1 MIPRFSPCILHLWVG
16 LLCLVTTGLNA
27 AEASQTSHGLKIG
40 QKAPAWVLKDPLGQT
55 HTLDQHLE
63 KGPLALLFYRSADW

>member
-1 MIPRFSPCILHLWVG
+1 MISRFSPYILHLWIG

-40 QKAPAWVLKDPLGQT
+40 QKAPAWDLKDPLGQT
-55 HTLDQHLE
+55 HTLYQHLE
-63 KGPLALLFYRSADW
+63 KGPLALIFYRSADW